1 MESVRQILLSFPV
14 VMFSALLPLLLIYW
28 VLVTLRLASL
38 ELFEQ
43 DSLKGD
49 HLASSMVALG
59 FAGVPTSVALT
70 LLVVLAGAVTL
81 AVELMLLRWLPLGMM
96 RVPVGVG
103 VLWLSFVVASP
114 LASRLCAVLSRLF
127 QRRASSGHYRCLLG
141 ERVRVLEGADAEGWA
156 HAVLLDNAECQV
168 KLRGKVGN
176 MPRAGEKRVLVKY
189 IAQQNAYRSVDE
201 ANFLEAR
208 AHLRRIKLRR
218 GVDNGAAV
226 LP

>member
-14 VMFSALLPLLLIYW
+14 VLFSALLPLLLIYW
-28 VLVTLRLASL
+28 LLVTLRLAPL
-38 ELFEQ
+38 QLFEQ

-49 HLASSMVALG
+49 HMASSMVALG
-59 FAGVPTSVALT
+59 FAGVPASVALT
-70 LLVVLAGAVTL
+70 LLVVLAGAFTL
-81 AVELMLLRWLPLGMM
+81 AVELLVLQWLPLGMM

-114 LASRLCAVLSRLF
+114 LASRVCAMLGRLF
-127 QRRASSGHYRCLLG
+127 QRRASGRYRCLLG
-141 ERVRVLEGADAEGWA
+141 ERVRVLDEADAEGWA
-156 HAVLLDNAECQV
+156 RAVLLDNAECEV
-168 KLRGKVGN
+168 KLRGKAGN
-176 MPRAGEKRVLVKY
+176 MPRAGEIRVLVKY
-189 IAQQNAYRSVDE
+189 VALQNAYRSVDE

-218 GVDNGAAV
+218 GVDNGAAA

>member
-14 VMFSALLPLLLIYW
+14 VVFSALLPLLLIYW
-28 VLVTLRLASL
+28 LLVALRLASL
-38 ELFEQ
+38 ELFER

-59 FAGVPTSVALT
+59 FAGVPASVALT
-70 LLVVLAGAVTL
+70 LLVVLAGALTL
-81 AVELMLLRWLPLGMM
+81 AVELMLLRWLSLGMM

-114 LASRLCAVLSRLF
+114 LASRVCAVLSHQF
-127 QRRASSGHYRCLLG
+127 QRRASGHYRCLLG
-141 ERVRVLEGADAEGWA
+141 ERVRVLEGADAAGWA
-156 HAVLLDNAECQV
+156 RAVLLDNAECEV

-176 MPRAGEKRVLVKY
+176 MPRAGEVRVLVKY
-189 IAQQNAYRSVDE
+189 FAQQNAYRSVDE

-208 AHLRRIKLRR
+208 AHLRRIRLRR
-218 GVDNGAAV
+218 GDDNGAAA
-226 LP
+226 LS